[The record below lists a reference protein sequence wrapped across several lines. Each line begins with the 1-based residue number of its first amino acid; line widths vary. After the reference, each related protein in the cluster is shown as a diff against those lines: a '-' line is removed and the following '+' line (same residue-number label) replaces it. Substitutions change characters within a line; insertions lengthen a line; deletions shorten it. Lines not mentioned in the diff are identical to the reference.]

1 MSTLP
6 LQINERTDWVSQNNM
21 KLNLIRQSQKKY
33 EFIFPLLMLGP
44 FHQLPKLINYCM
56 GVIISENLK

>member
-6 LQINERTDWVSQNNM
+6 LQINERADWVSQNNM
-21 KLNLIRQSQKKY
+21 KLNPNKTKSKEIRVYFSSFDVGALPPITEINK
-33 EFIFPLLMLGP
+33 LL
-44 FHQLPKLINYCM
+44 